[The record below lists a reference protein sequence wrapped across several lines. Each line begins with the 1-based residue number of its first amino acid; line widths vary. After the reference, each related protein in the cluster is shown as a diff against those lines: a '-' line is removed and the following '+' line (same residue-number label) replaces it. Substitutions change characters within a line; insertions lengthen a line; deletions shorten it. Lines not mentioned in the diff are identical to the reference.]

1 MAERGQRFSSVGAAE
16 LVTFLKEVEEMY
28 REAVSAFV
36 TRDVKA
42 AGIVIVRKKAIEQKE
57 RDLRLAHIRRLQ
69 KGMPESLE
77 SSAAHLDILSSWK
90 GIASHCAAIAYNV
103 LQMEDAGRGHS
114 ST

>member
-1 MAERGQRFSSVGAAE
+1 
-16 LVTFLKEVEEMY
+16 MY

-42 AGIVIVRKKAIEQKE
+42 AGIVIARKKVIGQME

-69 KGMPESLE
+69 KGTPESLE

-90 GIASHCAAIAYNV
+90 GIASHCVAIAHNV
-103 LQMEDAGRGHS
+103 LQVEE
-114 ST
+114 